1 MKYYILTYM
10 TKDKTEAIKEDTP
23 TVVIKEIA
31 KTCSC
36 NESIGRDIRCSDH
49 GDPDKI

>member
-1 MKYYILTYM
+1 M
-10 TKDKTEAIKEDTP
+10 TKNKTEVIKEDTP
-23 TVVIKEIA
+23 TVVIKEIT

-36 NESIGRDIRCSDH
+36 NKDIGRDIRCCDH